1 MVTLKASNNDGNNND
16 DDNSKSNDGNNNEDN
31 NTNND
36 FSEFLLHDFSNL
48 SVGKKILLSKVIK
61 SARNK

>member
-1 MVTLKASNNDGNNND
+1 MVTLKANNSDDNNND
-16 DDNSKSNDGNNNEDN
+16 DDNSNDGNNN
-31 NTNND
+31 TNND
-36 FSEFLLHDFSNL
+36 YSEFLLHDFFNL

>member
-1 MVTLKASNNDGNNND
+1 MVTLKANNSDDNNSD
-16 DDNSKSNDGNNNEDN
+16 DDNSNDGNNNEDN
-31 NTNND
+31 NNTNND
-36 FSEFLLHDFSNL
+36 YSEFLLHDFFNL